1 MLRRHGARC
10 SRRGSSANSGLGPS
24 SSPRWRRVDLWRWT
38 GLFRPAI
45 KPSRRRRLTAF
56 ECAAGPPRKRA
67 RFSSVSNRRV
77 DQRGRTAPEYRRGGP
92 EFGMM
97 SPARFMPV
105 AEHCGLIVPVRRWA
119 LAPVCLQLRGLRVVG
134 LAPTRE
140 FANLVGAP
148 ASPGGPGRRAAGVSA
163 PVTSRHL

>member
-1 MLRRHGARC
+1 MARGAAGGVRLQT
-10 SRRGSSANSGLGPS
+10 RVLGPH
-24 SSPRWRRVDLWRWT
+24 PRRAGGEWICRA
-38 GLFRPAI
+38 GPACSGRLL
-45 KPSRRRRLTAF
+45 SRAARRRLTAF

-134 LAPTRE
+134 LAPTRA

-148 ASPGGPGRRAAGVSA
+148 ASPGGPGRWAAGVSA